1 MYLHRRTMQSFH
13 FGLPCAPQES
23 FGLVVVVL
31 SFAALKGEKERKW

>member
-13 FGLPCAPQES
+13 FGLSYAPQES

-31 SFAALKGEKERKW
+31 SVAALKGEKERKW